1 MMRDSRLSIGTKNAG
16 LPPSMAMIAHFMPE
30 GELVLL
36 AVGINARPIT
46 RFIYHTSDRTDVKKL

>member
-1 MMRDSRLSIGTKNAG
+1 MIPGLSIGTKNAG

-46 RFIYHTSDRTDVKKL
+46 RFIYHTSDRTDEY

>member
-1 MMRDSRLSIGTKNAG
+1 MIPGLSIGAKNAG

-36 AVGINARPIT
+36 AVGTNARPVPVLSIT
-46 RFIYHTSDRTDVKKL
+46 LAIEQTSIG